1 MVVLELLKIAPSI
14 LAADFSKL
22 GEEVKRVEDGG
33 ADLLHIDVMDGH
45 FVPNISMGP
54 MIVKSL
60 RKETKLPFD
69 VHLMV
74 ENPDFFLKSFSDAG
88 SDIITVSVEACL
100 HLNRT
105 IQTIKQLGK
114 KVGVALNP
122 ATPICMIENV
132 LEDIDMVLLMCVNP
146 GFHGQAF
153 IPGVLPKI
161 EGCRKMIDERELNI
175 DIEVDGGINEKTAPL
190 VVKAGAN
197 VLVAASAIYC
207 KKDVKEAIQ
216 ALRKACASFVRTN

>member
-1 MVVLELLKIAPSI
+1 MIKIAPSI

-22 GEEVKRVEDGG
+22 GEEVRRVEEGG

-54 MIVKSL
+54 MIVRSL

-69 VHLMV
+69 VHLMI
-74 ENPDFFLKSFSDAG
+74 ENPDFFLKSYADAG
-88 SDIITVSVEACL
+88 SDIIVVSLEACL

-105 IQTIKQLGK
+105 IQTIKKLGK
-114 KVGVALNP
+114 EAGVALNP
-122 ATPICMIENV
+122 ATPLCMIENV
-132 LEDIDMVLLMCVNP
+132 LEDIDMVLIMSVNP
-146 GFHGQAF
+146 GFFGQAF

-161 EGCRKMIDERELNI
+161 ENCRKMIKERDLEI
-175 DIEVDGGINEKTAPL
+175 DVEVDGGINEKTAPL

-197 VLVAASAIYC
+197 VLVAGSAIYG
-207 KKDVKEAIQ
+207 KKDVKEAIKI
-216 ALRKACASFVRTN
+216 LRESCTSLL

>member
-1 MVVLELLKIAPSI
+1 MIKIAPSI

-22 GEEVKRVEDGG
+22 GEEVRRVEEGG

-54 MIVKSL
+54 MIVRSL

-69 VHLMV
+69 VHLMI
-74 ENPDFFLKSFSDAG
+74 ENPDFFLKSFADAG
-88 SDIITVSVEACL
+88 SDIIVVSLEACL

-105 IQTIKQLGK
+105 IQTIKKLGK
-114 KVGVALNP
+114 KAGIALNP
-122 ATPICMIENV
+122 ATSLYMIENI
-132 LEDIDMVLLMCVNP
+132 LKDIDVVLIMCVNP
-146 GFHGQAF
+146 GFYGQAF
-153 IPGVLPKI
+153 IPSVLPKI
-161 EGCRKMIDERELNI
+161 ENCRKIVKEQGLDI

-197 VLVAASAIYC
+197 VLVAGSAIYG
-207 KKDVKEAIQ
+207 KKDVKEAIR
-216 ALRKACASFVRTN
+216 ALRESCKSFL

>member
-1 MVVLELLKIAPSI
+1 MIKIAPSI

-22 GEEVKRVEDGG
+22 GEEVRRVDEGG

-54 MIVKSL
+54 MIVRSL

-69 VHLMV
+69 VHLMI
-74 ENPDFFLKSFSDAG
+74 ENPDLFLKSFADAG
-88 SDIITVSVEACL
+88 SDIIVVSSEACL

-105 IQTIKQLGK
+105 IQTIKKLGK

-122 ATPICMIENV
+122 ATSLCMIEKV
-132 LEDIDMVLLMCVNP
+132 LEDIDMVLIMCVNP
-146 GFHGQAF
+146 GFYGQAF
-153 IPGVLPKI
+153 IPSVLPKI
-161 EGCRKMIDERELNI
+161 EDCRKMIKEQGLQV

-197 VLVAASAIYC
+197 ILVAGSAIYS
-207 KKDVKEAIQ
+207 KKDVKRAIQ
-216 ALRKACASFVRTN
+216 ALRESCKSFL